1 MGWEKASS
9 HKGGVAA
16 KCERENG
23 RVLQPACL
31 LLRGRCRPARAKK
44 PRNQRARQAAAAIAV
59 PDPGGP
65 PPYHAA
71 VAKRGREGGGGVRRE
86 NRRGGGRKELNRA
99 RVPGII
105 SRVSPP
111 FETATALG
119 QREGFVVQDRVGM
132 FSRCR
137 MFFSLSVRLRMVW
150 GQGKEMHPTAARV
163 LCGRGR
169 SVVSPRPATGRLCAG
184 VLEDVVT
191 RVWRV
196 ATVQEVRSTLVTRG
210 ATLLPL
216 PRDQFVVSQSD
227 VC

>member
-31 LLRGRCRPARAKK
+31 LLRGRRRPARAKK

-71 VAKRGREGGGGVRRE
+71 VAKRGREGGGGVRHE

-150 GQGKEMHPTAARV
+150 GRAKKCTPPLRV
-163 LCGRGR
+163 CSADVDEAL
-169 SVVSPRPATGRLCAG
+169 SRPARPPEDFARECSRTSS
-184 VLEDVVT
+184 LECG
-191 RVWRV
+191 
-196 ATVQEVRSTLVTRG
+196 E
-210 ATLLPL
+210 LPL
-216 PRDQFVVSQSD
+216 CKRCAPLW
-227 VC
+227 